1 MTPFLLHVYPV
12 GRSRFPIL
20 TLALALGL
28 AFTAATGL
36 ATAPLCAQETAASL
50 EGLTDADARAS
61 VRALI
66 TSFAAKGLPTAP
78 LVTKVREGLAKGA
91 TADRIRSATALLAQR
106 LESAAT
112 ALAPARGPEELS
124 AGADALQAGIPTAT
138 LRDMR
143 RIWPVKPLTVP
154 LGVLSEMVASGVPQ
168 ANATRRV
175 RELLMKGATS
185 TQLAALGLNVRA
197 DVEAGLAPDAA
208 MELRSKGVLS
218 LLVPLP
224 ANTTIAAPPR
234 RPHDPPRR

>member
-1 MTPFLLHVYPV
+1 MMPTLCYPIS
-12 GRSRFPIL
+12 RSRIPISSF
-20 TLALALGL
+20 ALALGL
-28 AFTAATGL
+28 TVATILTALPLRAQDAAT
-36 ATAPLCAQETAASL
+36 SL
-50 EGLTDADARAS
+50 DGLTDADARAS

-91 TADRIRSATALLAQR
+91 TADRIRSATASLAQR
-106 LESAAT
+106 LEAAAT
-112 ALAPARGPEELS
+112 ALAPARGPDELS
-124 AGADALQAGIPTAT
+124 AGADALQAGIPTVT

-175 RELLMKGATS
+175 RELLVKGATS

-224 ANTTIAAPPR
+224 TNTTIATPPR